1 MIQNRRDLGKIRTR
15 DGKMIRPGMLIR
27 SAHLFQAEKNEL
39 DGISAVI
46 DLRTTEERHQAPD
59 RTYGAD
65 YYPMPVFDGSIP
77 GVSHEQTAEIP
88 DVPDMAVLYAQMM
101 SSCADAFREILLR
114 IMEHDFSSG
123 AILWH
128 CTEGKDRCGM
138 TTALLLELLGVDRSI
153 IMEDYLKTNLTSIP
167 KAVRM
172 RERAR
177 ENGTAFAEK
186 LYHLYI
192 ADQRYLESA
201 WEAMGERFFAEKLN
215 IPEKTLLRF
224 QNTVLEST

>member
-1 MIQNRRDLGKIRTR
+1 MIQNRRDLGKIRTS

-39 DGISAVI
+39 DGVSAVI

-153 IMEDYLKTNLTSIP
+153 IMEDYLKTNIASIP
-167 KAVRM
+167 KAVRI

-177 ENGTAFAEK
+177 ENGAAFAERV
-186 LYHLYI
+186 YQLYI
-192 ADQRYLESA
+192 ADPRYLEAA
-201 WEAMGERFFAEKLN
+201 WEAMGDRFFAEKLN
-215 IPEKTLLRF
+215 IPEETLLHF
-224 QNTVLEST
+224 QNTVLE

>member
-1 MIQNRRDLGKIRTR
+1 
-15 DGKMIRPGMLIR
+15 MLIR
-27 SAHLFQAEKNEL
+27 SAHLFQAEENEL

-46 DLRTTEERHQAPD
+46 DLRTTEERSQAPD

-77 GVSHEQTAEIP
+77 GVSHEKTAEIP

-101 SSCADAFREILLR
+101 SSCADAFRQILLR
-114 IMEHDFSSG
+114 IMEHDFASG

-138 TTALLLELLGVDRSI
+138 TTALLLELLGVERSI

-167 KAVRM
+167 KAVRI

-177 ENGTAFAEK
+177 QKGEECAEK
-186 LYHLYI
+186 IYQLYI

-201 WEAMGERFFAEKLN
+201 WEAMGDRFFAEKLN

-224 QNTVLEST
+224 QSAVLE

>member
-1 MIQNRRDLGKIRTR
+1 MIQNRRDLGKIRTM
-15 DGKMIRPGMLIR
+15 DGKTIRPGMLIR
-27 SAHLFQAEKNEL
+27 SAHLFQAEENEL

-46 DLRTTEERHQAPD
+46 DLRTTEERSQAPD
-59 RTYGAD
+59 RIYGAD

-77 GVSHEQTAEIP
+77 GVSHEKTAEIP

-101 SSCADAFREILLR
+101 SSCADAFRQILLR
-114 IMEHDFSSG
+114 IMEHDFDSG

-138 TTALLLELLGVDRSI
+138 TTALLLELLGVERTI

>member
-1 MIQNRRDLGKIRTR
+1 
-15 DGKMIRPGMLIR
+15 MLIR
-27 SAHLFQAEKNEL
+27 SAHLFQAEENEL

-46 DLRTTEERHQAPD
+46 DLRTTEERSQAPD

-77 GVSHEQTAEIP
+77 GVSHEQGSEIP
-88 DVPDMAVLYAQMM
+88 DVPDMSVLYAQMM

-138 TTALLLELLGVDRSI
+138 TTALLLELLGVERTI
-153 IMEDYLKTNLTSIP
+153 IMEDYLKTNIASIP
-167 KAVRM
+167 KAVRI

-177 ENGTAFAEK
+177 QKGEEFAEK
-186 LYHLYI
+186 IYQLYI

-201 WEAMGERFFAEKLN
+201 WEAMGDRFFTEKLN

-224 QNTVLEST
+224 QSAVLEST

>member
-27 SAHLFQAEKNEL
+27 SAHLFQAEENEL

-46 DLRTTEERHQAPD
+46 DLRTTEERSQAPD

-77 GVSHEQTAEIP
+77 GVSHEQGSEIP
-88 DVPDMAVLYAQMM
+88 DVPDMSVLYAQMM

-138 TTALLLELLGVDRSI
+138 TTALLLELLGVERTI
-153 IMEDYLKTNLTSIP
+153 IMEDYLKTNIASIP
-167 KAVRM
+167 KAVRI

-177 ENGTAFAEK
+177 QKGEEFAEK
-186 LYHLYI
+186 IYQLYI

-201 WEAMGERFFAEKLN
+201 WEAMGDRFFTEKLN

-224 QNTVLEST
+224 QSAVLEST